1 MVLAPAHGGY
11 ATGGVT
17 FNTAPQAPAARFAV
31 SYSLALVPSW
41 KSGTP
46 DFYSLSPKTVTTT
59 RRLPP

>member
-1 MVLAPAHGGY
+1 MVLAPAHGGH

-17 FNTAPQAPAARFAV
+17 FNTAPQTPDRFPG